1 MYVNLWHYYCRIT
14 SSSDWTFLTQFLL
27 IHTYLWL
34 WRLPLQPQL
43 TAIDKDI
50 PNGAQGNYICVPA
63 SVFISL
69 GTVPVVGRLTCPPTL
84 CLWVSLFSECP
95 VGLI

>member
-1 MYVNLWHYYCRIT
+1 MDILNPVFI
-14 SSSDWTFLTQFLL
+14 D
-27 IHTYLWL
+27 TYL

-69 GTVPVVGRLTCPPTL
+69 GTVPVVGRLTSAPPL
-84 CLWVSLFSECP
+84 L
-95 VGLI
+95 VGQFVQ